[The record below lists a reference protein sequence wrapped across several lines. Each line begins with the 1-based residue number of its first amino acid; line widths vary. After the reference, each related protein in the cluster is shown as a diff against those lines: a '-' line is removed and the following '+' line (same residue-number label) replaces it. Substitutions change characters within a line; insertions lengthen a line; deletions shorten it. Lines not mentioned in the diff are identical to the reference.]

1 MKKLFLTVCLFA
13 TLTLPAQVISLDGG
27 TTTRA
32 VVIGISD
39 YQDSHIPD
47 LRFADKD
54 AEAFAN
60 FLRSPAGGSLDGDH
74 LKLLTNHQATAAQ
87 FAAALAWLIDETKED
102 DKVIIYFSGHGD
114 VEKKTLTQP
123 GYLLCWDTPS
133 RVYMAGGAF
142 NLRDIQEVISTLSI
156 QNKARV
162 IVLADACHS
171 GKLSGSA
178 IGGPQATATNL
189 SKQYANEIKILS
201 CQPNEFSVE
210 GEQWGGGRGAFSY
223 HLLNGLYGMADA
235 NQDGGVNLFEIGR
248 YLEDHV
254 SSEVAPIKQ
263 LPLIV
268 GDRSEAIA
276 QVVPSALAE
285 IQKNQQ
291 SQGPV
296 LSKTETHG
304 LEEQVLEDL
313 DEGTRA
319 QYFSFQKALLE
330 KRFLEPSNDC
340 AEAYFGPL
348 LKEPKLASL
357 HASIRRNYAAALQD
371 EAQQA
376 VNAILEVNVQA
387 LTRSVQE
394 QVLLYQRT
402 PSLLARSAELLGE
415 QHYMYATL
423 KARQLLFEG
432 MYQYVV
438 RYSSKEPEVWEA
450 VMENFRQSLHYEPES
465 PLAHFYMS
473 LCFASQMNQAD
484 SAYFHAMEAIRH
496 AETWVLPY
504 TYLAF
509 YYAKDSKRFDEA
521 KTLLDKAMLLDS
533 GNVYV
538 WMGWGSWHNYQ
549 KQYTQ
554 AIEAFK
560 HALWIEPE
568 NPVAWTNLGVAY
580 QQDGQNQLAEKAF
593 HQALRLDSTLFVAC
607 LALGRMYAM
616 TNRPV
621 KGEQMYLR
629 AITLN
634 PTNINPHRGLAILYL
649 EQDRLPEAEAHYL
662 EVVKYNAA
670 DSNIWYK
677 LALLAA
683 LDNRQQQSFERLEIA
698 LEKGMRDYQKIM
710 DDTELEP
717 VRKMAA
723 FKGLMEKYFP
733 NQEKD

>member
-1 MKKLFLTVCLFA
+1 MLFLTVCLFA

-39 YQDSHIPD
+39 YQDDAIPD

-60 FLRSPAGGSLDGDH
+60 YLRSPAGGSLDGDH
-74 LKLLTNHQATAAQ
+74 LKLLTNQQATAAQ
-87 FAAALAWLIDETKED
+87 FVLALDWLIDETKED

-114 VEKKTLTQP
+114 VEKKTLIQP

-142 NLRDIQEVISTLSI
+142 NLRDIQDIISTLSI

-189 SKQYANEIKILS
+189 AKQYANEIKILS

-223 HLLNGLYGMADA
+223 HLLNGMYGMADA
-235 NQDGGVNLFEIGR
+235 DQDGGVNLFEIGR

-254 SSEVAPIKQ
+254 SAEVAPIKQ

-268 GDRSEAIA
+268 GDRSEEIA
-276 QVVPSALAE
+276 QVVPSVLAD

-291 SQGPV
+291 PQGPV

-304 LEEQVLEDL
+304 LEELVLEDL

-319 QYFSFQKALLE
+319 HYLSFQKALLE

-340 AEAYFGPL
+340 AEAYFGQL
-348 LKEPKLASL
+348 MKEPMLVAL

-432 MYQYVV
+432 MYQFVL
-438 RYSSKEPEVWEA
+438 RHSSKEPEVWEA
-450 VMENFRQSLHYEPES
+450 VMENFRQSLHYGPES

-473 LCFASQMNQAD
+473 LCFASQLNQAD
-484 SAYFHAMEAIRH
+484 SAYFHAMEAVRL

-504 TYLAF
+504 TYLA
-509 YYAKDSKRFDEA
+509 YYFSKDSKRFDEA
-521 KTLLDKAMLLDS
+521 KTLLDKAMSLDS

-560 HALWIEPE
+560 HALWVDPE

-621 KGEQMYLR
+621 EGEQMYLR
-629 AITLN
+629 AISLN
-634 PTNINPHRGLAILYL
+634 STNIQPHRGLAILYL
-649 EQDRLPEAEAHYL
+649 EQDRLTEAETQYL
-662 EVVKYNAA
+662 EVVKYNVA

-683 LDNRQQQSFERLEIA
+683 LDNRQQESFERLEKA

-710 DDTELEP
+710 DDAELEP

-723 FKGLMEKYFP
+723 FKSLMEKYFP

>member
-1 MKKLFLTVCLFA
+1 MKTISFCLALNCSLSLFA
-13 TLTLPAQVISLDGG
+13 QSFDKG
-27 TTTRA
+27 TATRA
-32 VVIGISD
+32 VVVGISD
-39 YQDSHIPD
+39 YQDASIPD

-54 AEAFAN
+54 AVAFAN

-74 LKLLTNHQATAAQ
+74 LKLLTNQQATAAQ
-87 FAAALAWLIDETKED
+87 FAAALSWLIDETQED

-114 VEKKTLTQP
+114 VEKKTLNQP

-162 IVLADACHS
+162 IVFADACHS

-178 IGGPQATATNL
+178 IGGPQATANNL
-189 SKQYANEIKILS
+189 SKQYANEVKILS

-223 HLLNGLYGMADA
+223 HLLNGMYGMADA
-235 NQDGGVNLFEIGR
+235 NEDQRVNIFEIGR

-254 SSEVAPIKQ
+254 SAEVAPIKQ

-268 GDRSEAIA
+268 GDRSEEIA
-276 QVVPSALAE
+276 QVVPSVLE
-285 IQKNQQ
+285 GIRKNRWP
-291 SQGPV
+291 QGPV
-296 LSKTETHG
+296 ISKTETHG

-313 DEGTRA
+313 DEDTRSH
-319 QYFSFQKALLE
+319 YFSFQKALLE
-330 KRFLEPSNDC
+330 KRLLEPTNKC
-340 AEAYFGPL
+340 AESYFGQL
-348 LKEPKLASL
+348 MKEPRLAAL

-376 VNAILEVNVQA
+376 VNAIMEVNVQA

-402 PSLLARSAELLGE
+402 PSLLARSAELLGK

-423 KARQLLFEG
+423 KARQKLFEG

-438 RYSSKEPEVWEA
+438 RHSSKEQEVWEA
-450 VMENFRQSLHYEPES
+450 VMENFRQSLQYEPES

-473 LCFASQMNQAD
+473 LCFASQLNQAD
-484 SAYFHAMEAIRH
+484 SAYFHVMEAVRH
-496 AETWVLPY
+496 TETWVLPY
-504 TYLAF
+504 TYLA
-509 YYAKDSKRFDEA
+509 YYYSKDFKRFDEA
-521 KTLLDKAMLLDS
+521 KTLLEKAMSLDS

-538 WMGWGSWHNYQ
+538 WMGWGTWHNYQ
-549 KQYTQ
+549 KQYKQ
-554 AIEAFK
+554 AIEAFN
-560 HALWIEPE
+560 HALRLEPE
-568 NPVAWTNLGVAY
+568 NPVAWTNLGVVY
-580 QQDGQNQLAEKAF
+580 QQDGQNQLAEDAFYKA
-593 HQALRLDSTLFVAC
+593 LGLDSTLSVAS
-607 LALGRMYAM
+607 LSLGRLYAM
-616 TNRPV
+616 TNRAV
-621 KGEQMYLR
+621 EAEKMYLR
-629 AITLN
+629 AISLN
-634 PTNINPHRGLAILYL
+634 PTNIHPHRGLAILYL
-649 EQDRLPEAEAHYL
+649 EQDRQAEAESQYL
-662 EVVKYNAA
+662 EVVKYNPA
-670 DSNIWYK
+670 DSNVWYK

-683 LDNRQQQSFERLEIA
+683 LDNRQQQSLERLEKA

-710 DDTELEP
+710 DDEDLEP